1 MLSKYEKYRLIYSPR
16 TSLSEI
22 KEREEKLFNDLGIG
36 LEPSTIE
43 IMKKHFKERLGVIN
57 RVTFISIIK
66 RHLNKW
72 HPELCN
78 REEILLKLL
87 SKLFDQIDLN
97 SNGVMEWNEFMN
109 YIVDSS
115 FKKNFQKASNTL
127 QHYALCKTTLA
138 LTPIPGNEEIDKNNL
153 LSNFNQC
160 ISFCFYIQKY
170 KLIGTVQDNKSIILF
185 YNDETNKK
193 VRTEIDLNQIQDE
206 IDKLEIN
213 ELENKTTI
221 MLQKESERIQK
232 AILKQKQNLMSFR
245 KKK

>member
-78 REEILLKLL
+78 REEMLLKLL

-115 FKKNFQKASNTL
+115 FKKNFQKAANTL

-138 LTPIPGNEEIDKNNL
+138 LTPIPGSEEEIDKNNL

-170 KLIGTVQDNKSIILF
+170 KLI
-185 YNDETNKK
+185 
-193 VRTEIDLNQIQDE
+193 
-206 IDKLEIN
+206 
-213 ELENKTTI
+213 
-221 MLQKESERIQK
+221 
-232 AILKQKQNLMSFR
+232 
-245 KKK
+245 